1 MTNGPEP
8 ALEMAHER
16 ELDGPGRAVEPRP
29 DDGDDAPL
37 VRAVNVLLRYW
48 RSIALMAFLGLAVG
62 VVTARL
68 KPPSYTADVA
78 FLVQGAD
85 GGGGLAGIAAQ
96 FGVSVP
102 HTEVTPKLYA
112 DLLTSRLVLGGLASE
127 RFDFTSGGRRHRG
140 TIAELYGIESRSAAD
155 RAERVRRMLSGDVV
169 AETDLATGVVS
180 YRVTAPWPEL
190 AEQIAARMQAALIK
204 FTLTTRQSQAG
215 AERVFSEA
223 RLAEARAQLRRAEDE
238 LQYFLQG
245 NRSYAASPRLAFQAE
260 RLQREVLTRQA
271 LVATLEQAYQSAR
284 LNEVRDTPV
293 LTVIQGPA
301 GSARRNSRGTLVRG
315 FLGLVLG
322 LMLALGAA
330 FVRDFM
336 RRSRGIDTPVMR
348 EFASLR
354 RDALR
359 VFPPRRSNR

>member
-1 MTNGPEP
+1 MANAPEP
-8 ALEMAHER
+8 ALEMADAR
-16 ELDGPGRAVEPRP
+16 ELDGPGGAVRPRP
-29 DDGDDAPL
+29 DDDDASL

-62 VVTARL
+62 VVTARM
-68 KPPSYTADVA
+68 KPRTYTADVA

-85 GGGGLAGIAAQ
+85 GGAGLAGIAAQ

-102 HTEVTPKLYA
+102 TAEVTPKLYA
-112 DLLTSRLVLGGLASE
+112 DLLTSRLVLGGLANE

-140 TIAELYGIESRSAAD
+140 TIAELYGIEIPSAAE
-155 RAERVRRMLSGDVV
+155 RAERVRRTLSGDVV
-169 AETDLATGVVS
+169 AQTDLATGVVS

-190 AEQIAARMQAALIK
+190 AEQIAARMQAALVR
-204 FTLTTRQSQAG
+204 FTLSTRQSQAG
-215 AERVFSEA
+215 AERLFSEA

-245 NRSYAASPRLAFQAE
+245 NRSYANSPRLAFQAE
-260 RLQREVLTRQA
+260 RLQREVLSHQA

-293 LTVIQGPA
+293 LTLIEGPE
-301 GSARRNSRGTLVRG
+301 GSARRNSRGTVVRG
-315 FLGLVLG
+315 FLGLMLG
-322 LMLALGAA
+322 LMLALGMA
-330 FVRDFM
+330 FVRDFL
-336 RRSRGIDTPVMR
+336 RVSREIDTPVMR
-348 EFASLR
+348 EFAALR

-359 VFPPRRSNR
+359 ILPARRSNR

>member
-8 ALEMAHER
+8 AREMVHER
-16 ELDGPGRAVEPRP
+16 ELDGPGHAVEPRP
-29 DDGDDAPL
+29 DDGHDASL

-48 RSIALMAFLGLAVG
+48 RSMALMAFLGLAVG
-62 VVTARL
+62 VGIARM

-112 DLLTSRLVLGGLASE
+112 DLLTSRLVLGGLANE
-127 RFDFTSGGRRHRG
+127 RFAFTSGGRRHQG
-140 TIAELYGIESRSAAD
+140 TIAELYEIESRSATE
-155 RAERVRRMLSGDVV
+155 RAEKVRRRLSGDVA

-190 AEQIAARMQAALIK
+190 AEQIAARMQDALVR

-215 AERVFSEA
+215 AERVFSAA
-223 RLAEARAQLRRAEDE
+223 RLAEARVQLRRAEDE
-238 LQYFLQG
+238 LQYFQQS
-245 NRSYAASPRLAFQAE
+245 NRSYENSPRLAFQAE
-260 RLQREVLTRQA
+260 RLQREVLSRQI
-271 LVATLEQAYQSAR
+271 LVSTLDQAYQSAR

-293 LTVIQGPA
+293 LTLIQGPG
-301 GSARRNSRGTLVRG
+301 GSARRDSRGTLVRG

-330 FVRDFM
+330 FLRDFM
-336 RRSRGIDTPVMR
+336 RVSRGIDTPVMR
-348 EFASLR
+348 EFATLR

-359 VFPPRRSNR
+359 VFPPR